1 LFNLAFGTPKTRI
14 SDLFQNFK
22 LRLIKMQYQATV
34 RIEQKAGMLDPE
46 GTTAKRA
53 LGQLGYN
60 VSSVKTAKL
69 YEIVLEAESAENA
82 EQKVDEM
89 CQKLIANPIIHN
101 YTIELKELN

>member
-1 LFNLAFGTPKTRI
+1 
-14 SDLFQNFK
+14 
-22 LRLIKMQYQATV
+22 MQYQATV

-53 LGQLGYN
+53 LGQLGYQ

-69 YEIVLEAESAENA
+69 YEIVLEAESAEIA

-89 CQKLIANPIIHN
+89 CQKLIANPIVHN
-101 YTIELKELN
+101 YTIKLKELN